1 MIITRLVCWL
11 HFYFSL
17 IYFSC
22 LLVCSMYVTLDRIR
36 FFLHQHLLWWIQL
49 DIIDTCEASLKM
61 SLNVKKKML
70 VPFLLRDKN
79 GTSHPSQCRCWMPHL
94 EIKSHSIA
102 SAPLSSTRGQLLR
115 HCLQKII
122 EPASGG
128 WRGSNLKAIYSC
140 CPSFTPQNCFYIAMT
155 FFCTCGLISSEWTL
169 FYWEWW
175 MKYSIAE
182 SGIQGSLLSQYRAQW
197 KYFSSSSWLKYKV
210 DI

>member
-70 VPFLLRDKN
+70 VPFLLRDNN

-140 CPSFTPQNCFYIAMT
+140 CPSFTPQNCFYIAMNSVLLGVMDEIQHCRVRDSRVFIVT
-155 FFCTCGLISSEWTL
+155 VQSTVKIFF
-169 FYWEWW
+169 
-175 MKYSIAE
+175 
-182 SGIQGSLLSQYRAQW
+182 QQLLA
-197 KYFSSSSWLKYKV
+197 
-210 DI
+210 